1 LSIKWLDTKGVTAY
15 KKLIKCTKS
24 TELRNLGKFLFDEGE
39 KSK

>member
-1 LSIKWLDTKGVTAY
+1 LSIKWLDIKDVTVH

-24 TELRNLGKFLFDEGE
+24 TELRNLGKLLRDKGE